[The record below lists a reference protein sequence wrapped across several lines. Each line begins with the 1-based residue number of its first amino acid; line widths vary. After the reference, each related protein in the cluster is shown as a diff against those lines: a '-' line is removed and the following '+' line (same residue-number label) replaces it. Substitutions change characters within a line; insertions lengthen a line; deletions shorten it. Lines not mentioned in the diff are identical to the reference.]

1 MRTSIF
7 PVPSSKGF
15 TLVEL
20 MIVIVIVAILAAIAV
35 PGYTSQIRKSRR
47 TEARNAL
54 LDAAAREERF
64 YATNNSYSIAS
75 SDLGYGAAWPTSVG
89 SGYYSLGAACTGGG
103 KTACTDYTLTATA
116 IGTQAKDT
124 LCTTLTL
131 TSVGAQTS
139 TGTAT
144 AATCWN

>member
-7 PVPSSKGF
+7 SVPSSKGF

-20 MIVIVIVAILAAIAV
+20 MIVIVIVAILAAIAI

-64 YATNNSYSIAS
+64 FATNNVYSVAT
-75 SDLGYGAAWPTSVG
+75 SDLGYGAGPWPVNVG
-89 SGYYSLGAACTGGG
+89 SNYYQLSATCTVNA
-103 KTACTDYTLTATA
+103 KCTDYTLTATA
-116 IGTQAKDT
+116 INTQTKDT
-124 LCTTLTL
+124 ACSTLTL
-131 TSVGAQTS
+131 TSVGVQGA

>member
-7 PVPSSKGF
+7 PVPSSSRGF
-15 TLVEL
+15 TLIEL
-20 MIVIVIVAILAAIAV
+20 MIVIVIVAILAAIAI

-54 LDAAAREERF
+54 LDAGAREERF
-64 YATNNSYSIAS
+64 FATNNYYTVAGT
-75 SDLGYGAAWPTSVG
+75 DLGYGAALPVNVG
-89 SGYYSLGAACTGGG
+89 NNYYQLSGTCTIVNT
-103 KTACTDYTLTATA
+103 KCTDYTLTATA
-116 IGTQAKDT
+116 INAQLKDAS
-124 LCTTLTL
+124 CASLTL